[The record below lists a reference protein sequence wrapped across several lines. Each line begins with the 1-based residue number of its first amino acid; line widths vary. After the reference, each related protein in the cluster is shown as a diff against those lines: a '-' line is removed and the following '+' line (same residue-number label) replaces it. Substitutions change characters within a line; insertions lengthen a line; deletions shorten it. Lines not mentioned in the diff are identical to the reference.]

1 VTGIACESLISFV
14 LRLDLAVNEEI
25 PRLESEISSLTS
37 RLEEQTAHAATL
49 ETDLSNLVQES
60 AESTERFEGE
70 IEEQRRIID
79 TKAKEL
85 EKERVEK
92 RRVVGLL
99 VQSRAAETALREQVD
114 E

>member
-1 VTGIACESLISFV
+1 MAI
-14 LRLDLAVNEEI
+14 NEEI
-25 PRLESEISSLTS
+25 PRLECEISTLTS
-37 RLEEQTAHAATL
+37 RLEDQAAHIGTL
-49 ETDLSNLVQES
+49 EHDLSSLVQES

-70 IEEQRRIID
+70 IEEQKRIIGK
-79 TKAKEL
+79 KAEEL
-85 EKERVEK
+85 EKERVDK

>member
-1 VTGIACESLISFV
+1 MCSV
-14 LRLDLAVNEEI
+14 RLDLAINEEI
-25 PRLESEISSLTS
+25 PRLESEVDSLTS
-37 RLEEQTAHAATL
+37 RLEDQVAHATTL
-49 ETDLSNLVQES
+49 GTDLSNLVQES

-85 EKERVEK
+85 EKERADK

-99 VQSRAAETALREQVD
+99 VQSRAAETAFREQV
-114 E
+114 EE